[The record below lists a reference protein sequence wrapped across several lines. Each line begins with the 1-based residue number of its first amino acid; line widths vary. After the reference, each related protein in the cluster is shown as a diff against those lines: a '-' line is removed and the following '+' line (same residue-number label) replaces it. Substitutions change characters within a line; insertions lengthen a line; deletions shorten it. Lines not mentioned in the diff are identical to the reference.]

1 MQRMSFFLLPRL
13 MFIVSTIDTS
23 QTAEAKERKKKDE
36 KEMLFLFGENIVF
49 LTKKNKKSIDM
60 VDKSFHP
67 VDHLQLRLHL
77 S

>member
-23 QTAEAKERKKKDE
+23 QTAEVKERKKKDE

-49 LTKKNKKSIDM
+49 FNNKE
-60 VDKSFHP
+60 
-67 VDHLQLRLHL
+67 
-77 S
+77 